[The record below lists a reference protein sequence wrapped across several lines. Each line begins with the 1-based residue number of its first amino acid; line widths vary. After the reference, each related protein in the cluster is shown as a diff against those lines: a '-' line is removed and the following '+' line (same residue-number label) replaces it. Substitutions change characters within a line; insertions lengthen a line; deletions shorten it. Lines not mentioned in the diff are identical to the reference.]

1 MLRIA
6 AVILL
11 SLVVLPDEALADRP
25 RLLDAAAMI
34 VNVTVAPDLVTA
46 YSTTMNR
53 NRLTLMARQG
63 NANLATPL
71 GPMSLL
77 KEFRAWTWRAE
88 DGSLLQG
95 FAGNGGFRLTLGNC
109 LAKMCSA
116 SECSDDGWPVFKC
129 SDGRRRKMVV
139 VDFATAKFDGVAYRR
154 LSAPPKD
161 LDKTIE
167 AAQSERGWTAHGG
180 SILTPHCLTANNCAR
195 LSH

>member
-6 AVILL
+6 AAI
-11 SLVVLPDEALADRP
+11 VVMLAVSPDEALAGRP
-25 RLLDAAAMI
+25 RLLDPSPII
-34 VNVTVAPDLVTA
+34 VGRSVSPDIVTA

-53 NRLTLMARQG
+53 YRLTLMTRQG
-63 NANLATPL
+63 DANLATPL
-71 GPMSLL
+71 GPTFLL

-109 LAKMCSA
+109 LANMCSA

-139 VDFATAKFDGVAYRR
+139 MDFATAKFDGIAYRR
-154 LSAPPKD
+154 LSAPSKEG
-161 LDKTIE
+161 DKAIE
-167 AAQSERGWTAHGG
+167 AAQRE
-180 SILTPHCLTANNCAR
+180 
-195 LSH
+195 